1 MNDAKTLETLRALRL
16 PAMADVFETA
26 LHLGTAHSQSPSELL
41 AFILNSRI
49 FLYTQNKMIR
59 KLLK

>member
-1 MNDAKTLETLRALRL
+1 
-16 PAMADVFETA
+16 MADVFETA